1 MEDDSAYRKLWH
13 VWAAVR
19 SGDFRVLCTRHCCNP
34 TRVLNAKKLSAIS
47 SAACISFPLVQTA
60 VSPSLGATCNPDP
73 IHHGES
79 RPSSQRSCGAR
90 VAEYCEPPRHKS
102 WQHTP
107 AGSMAKRARHAR
119 CKPVFVFFHSVAF
132 VRQQPPGAGNP
143 SRGQRSIHE
152 LGSKPRREEASVM
165 VSRCR
170 AKGGVAAKLTDAIP

>member
-19 SGDFRVLCTRHCCNP
+19 SGDFRVLCTRQCCNP

-102 WQHTP
+102 WQYTP

-119 CKPVFVFFHSVAF
+119 CEPVFFHSVAF